1 MSSSDGRGSRAE
13 RVETHDAAREQG
25 QDAGSDARTA
35 EGTKQARDKADG
47 ADADDPT
54 RERAQDD
61 EKEAIERRRNAEAAA
76 LTLEIVG
83 DLPHADIKPP
93 ENVLFVCKL
102 NPVTRS
108 EDLELI
114 FSRFGEIR
122 SCEVIRDKKVR
133 AHLLT
138 PRRATVCSMRLS
150 SLSTARRQ
158 SRPTPRCRTCSSTT
172 DASGLTFR
180 RACRDC
186 SMCGGSA
193 EPRPC
198 IDRALIDRGTRVL
211 GVDLLPLHLVGNGRS
226 PRCRCV
232 GGGVGASLL
241 LAHDAA
247 SVYTHGSDED
257 AGYYC
262 AYRCGENDVDGAY
275 PDADAARPRGADA
288 RGGDVCG
295 ARRCRQWEHCDRL
308 SGGGA

>member
-1 MSSSDGRGSRAE
+1 MSGSDGRGSRAE

-35 EGTKQARDKADG
+35 EGTKQARDKADA

-83 DLPHADIKPP
+83 DLPYADIKPP

-133 AHLLT
+133 AHRLL
-138 PRRATVCSMRLS
+138 
-150 SLSTARRQ
+150 SL
-158 SRPTPRCRTCSSTT
+158 
-172 DASGLTFR
+172 
-180 RACRDC
+180 
-186 SMCGGSA
+186 
-193 EPRPC
+193 
-198 IDRALIDRGTRVL
+198 IHI
-211 GVDLLPLHLVGNGRS
+211 
-226 PRCRCV
+226 
-232 GGGVGASLL
+232 
-241 LAHDAA
+241 
-247 SVYTHGSDED
+247 
-257 AGYYC
+257 
-262 AYRCGENDVDGAY
+262 
-275 PDADAARPRGADA
+275 
-288 RGGDVCG
+288 
-295 ARRCRQWEHCDRL
+295 
-308 SGGGA
+308 